1 MIQTL
6 PEKLEISGEQLFITD
21 EVQNSEIHVA
31 ENSTLTMVA
40 LLSKGF
46 EDRRKLNFHVNG
58 QNSTVNFIGIVI
70 ADGQEK
76 FPFETASNHYVPNT
90 TAFYYLR
97 SAMFDKS
104 EIDYKGNLIIKK
116 EAQQTDCYLSH
127 NTLML
132 SKKAKTNT
140 MPCLEIEADDVKAG
154 HAAAIGKVD
163 DELLFY
169 LESRGI
175 DKRQGQEMLIKGF
188 LEADLKRIDSEEAR
202 TFIVKEIEKHLNA
215 RSNAN

>member
-1 MIQTL
+1 MIQRL
-6 PEKLEISGEQLFITD
+6 PKKLEISGKQLFITD

-70 ADGQEK
+70 ADGEEN

-104 EIDYKGNLIIKK
+104 KIDYKGNLIIKK
-116 EAQQTDCYLSH
+116 EAQQTDSYLSH

-154 HAAAIGKVD
+154 HAAAIGRVD

-188 LEADLKRIDSEEAR
+188 LEADLNMIDSEEAR
-202 TFIVKEIEKHLNA
+202 TFIVQEIDKKLNA

>member
-6 PEKLEISGEQLFITD
+6 AKKLEITGKQLLITN
-21 EVQNSEIHVA
+21 EIQNSEIHIA
-31 ENSTLTMVA
+31 ENSTLTLIA
-40 LLSKGF
+40 ILSKGF

-70 ADGQEK
+70 ADGEEK
-76 FPFETASNHYVPNT
+76 FPFETISNHYQPNT
-90 TAFYYLR
+90 KAYYYIR

-104 EIDYKGNLIIKK
+104 EIDYKGNLVIKK
-116 EAQQTDCYLSH
+116 EAQQTDSYLAH

-175 DKRQGQEMLIKGF
+175 NKREGQEMLIKGF
-188 LEADLKRIDSEEAR
+188 LEADLNMIDSEEAR
-202 TFIVKEIEKHLNA
+202 IFIVKEIEKQLNA

>member
-6 PEKLEISGEQLFITD
+6 AKKLEITGKQLLITN
-21 EVQNSEIHVA
+21 EIQNSEIHVA
-31 ENSTLTMVA
+31 ENSTLTLIA
-40 LLSKGF
+40 ILSKGF

-70 ADGQEK
+70 ADGEEK
-76 FPFETASNHYVPNT
+76 FPFETISNHYQPNT
-90 TAFYYLR
+90 NAYYYIR

-104 EIDYKGNLIIKK
+104 EIDYKGNLVIKK
-116 EAQQTDCYLSH
+116 EAQQTDSYLAH

-175 DKRQGQEMLIKGF
+175 NKREGQEMLIKGF
-188 LEADLKRIDSEEAR
+188 LEADLNMIDSEEAR
-202 TFIVKEIEKHLNA
+202 IFIVKEIEKQLNA

>member
-1 MIQTL
+1 MIETL
-6 PEKLEISGEQLFITD
+6 PEKLEVSGDKILITD
-21 EVQNSEIHVA
+21 DIKNSEIHVA
-31 ENSTLTMVA
+31 ENSNLTMVA

-70 ADGQEK
+70 ADGEEN

-90 TAFYYLR
+90 NAYYYIR

-104 EIDYKGNLIIKK
+104 KIDYKGNLIIKK
-116 EAQQTDCYLSH
+116 EAQQTDSYLAH

-132 SKKAKTNT
+132 SNKAKTDT
-140 MPCLEIEADDVKAG
+140 MPCLEIEADDVQAG

-175 DKRQGQEMLIKGF
+175 DRRQGQEMLIKGF
-188 LEADLKRIDSEEAR
+188 LEADLSMIDSEAAR
-202 TFIVKEIEKHLNA
+202 TFITKEIDKKLNA

>member
-6 PEKLEISGEQLFITD
+6 PKKLEISGKQLFITD

-70 ADGQEK
+70 ADGEEN

-90 TAFYYLR
+90 QAFYYLR
-97 SAMFDKS
+97 SAMFDKA

-116 EAQQTDCYLSH
+116 EAQQTDSYLAH

-175 DKRQGQEMLIKGF
+175 DRKQGQEMLIKGF
-188 LEADLKRIDSEEAR
+188 LEADLNMIDSEEAR
-202 TFIVKEIEKHLNA
+202 TFIVKEIDKKLNA